1 VNDEVAMSEL
11 SELEMRVL
19 SELEEAGEEDVVTMM
34 MTVMPPTGQASEVDD
49 MQRALESLVRADL
62 VRMSMDRDTTGRLK
76 ALSKDESLS
85 AIADLKSQLRFM
97 GENWVDTRYS
107 GPPFGDPF
115 PYIVD
120 TEAGKEK
127 AFQILE
133 QRGYQWWRRRK

>member
-120 TEAGKEK
+120 TEAGREK
-127 AFQILE
+127 ALQILE

>member
-1 VNDEVAMSEL
+1 MSEL

-76 ALSKDESLS
+76 ALSKE
-85 AIADLKSQLRFM
+85 R
-97 GENWVDTRYS
+97 V
-107 GPPFGDPF
+107 P
-115 PYIVD
+115 
-120 TEAGKEK
+120 
-127 AFQILE
+127 
-133 QRGYQWWRRRK
+133 

>member
-1 VNDEVAMSEL
+1 MSEL

-34 MTVMPPTGQASEVDD
+34 MTITPPTGDASELDD
-49 MQRALESLVRADL
+49 MQRTLESLVRADL
-62 VRMSMDRDTTGRLK
+62 VRMSMDRDATGRLK
-76 ALSKDESLS
+76 ALSTDESLS
-85 AIADLKSQLRFM
+85 AIADLKSHLRFV
-97 GENWVDTRYS
+97 GKNWVDIRNS

-120 TEAGKEK
+120 TEAGREK

-133 QRGYQWWRRRK
+133 QRGYQWWRLKK